1 MNNGRERGT
10 SRPGVSNGQYN
21 PAVLQNDQ
29 PGEIRLFFA
38 GMQPDTKNAVSLANP
53 RIVVD
58 KSNPKAAAA
67 IFAAQQW
74 NILTSN
80 FGISAISSVAYGN
93 GVWVAGGN
101 AGNLR
106 TSTNDGVT
114 WNTQTSNFGTSAIC
128 SVAYGNGVWVAGG
141 QGGTLRTSTDNAVT
155 WNTQTSNFTLI
166 INSVAYGNG
175 VWVAGG
181 QGGTLRTSTD
191 NAVTWNTQTS
201 TSNFTSSILSVAYG
215 NGVWVAGGGLGML
228 RTLSDALSYYPVNL
242 MSSYN
247 VAGYINQ

>member
-141 QGGTLRTSTDNAVT
+141 AGAALRTSTNDGVT
-155 WNTQTSNFTLI
+155 WNTQTSNF
-166 INSVAYGNG
+166 G
-175 VWVAGG
+175 
-181 QGGTLRTSTD
+181 TST
-191 NAVTWNTQTS
+191 
-201 TSNFTSSILSVAYG
+201 ILSVAYC